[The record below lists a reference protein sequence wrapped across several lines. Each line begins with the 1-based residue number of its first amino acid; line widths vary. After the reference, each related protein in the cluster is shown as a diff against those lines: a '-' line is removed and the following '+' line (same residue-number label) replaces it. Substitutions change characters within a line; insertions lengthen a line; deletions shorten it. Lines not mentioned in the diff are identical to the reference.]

1 MIKEYDYLFKLVIIG
16 NSGVGKS
23 SLLLRFADDQ
33 FSESYLTTI
42 GVDFRFRTLPIDNK
56 NVKLQ
61 IWDTAGQERFRT
73 ITSAYYKGADGI
85 VMVYDVTQGQSFD
98 DIDKFWLHE
107 VESYG
112 EKNVQLLVIGN
123 KNDLD
128 EQKQVDSAKAQEYC
142 KSHNMLFMEC
152 SAKTADHVN
161 NAFLELSR
169 KLMAKKD
176 ASQPPKSTNATP
188 SGSQSS
194 QAKSG
199 GSYNPNT
206 SQTKLSANT
215 SNQKKQKDGGCC

>member
-42 GVDFRFRTLPIDNK
+42 GVDFRFRTLPIDGK

-112 EKNVQLLVIGN
+112 EKNVQLLIIGN

-128 EQKQVDSAKAQEYC
+128 EQKQIETSKAEEYC

-176 ASQPPKSTNATP
+176 ASQPPKTTNTT
-188 SGSQSS
+188 SNVTQQSQSRG
-194 QAKSG
+194 QT
-199 GSYNPNT
+199 NTNT
-206 SQTKLSANT
+206 SQSNKLSANT

>member
-42 GVDFRFRTLPIDNK
+42 GVDFRFRTLPIDGK

-112 EKNVQLLVIGN
+112 EKNVQLLIIGN

-128 EQKQVDSAKAQEYC
+128 EQKQVETQKAEEYC

-176 ASQPPKSTNATP
+176 ASQPPKASNMTSIA
-188 SGSQSS
+188 SQQSQSRGQTS
-194 QAKSG
+194 A
-199 GSYNPNT
+199 NT
-206 SQTKLSANT
+206 SQSNKLSANPQ
-215 SNQKKQKDGGCC
+215 NQKKQKDGGCC

>member
-42 GVDFRFRTLPIDNK
+42 GVDFRFRTMPIDSK

-123 KNDLD
+123 KSDLE
-128 EQKQVDSAKAQEYC
+128 EQKQVDTERAKQYC
-142 KSHNMLFMEC
+142 QDHNMLFQEC
-152 SAKTADHVN
+152 SAKTSDQVN
-161 NAFLELSR
+161 QAFVELSR

-176 ASQPPKSTNATP
+176 AQQPPKTNQAKQPTAPSPPQNQGGKSLST
-188 SGSQSS
+188 S
-194 QAKSG
+194 QAKK
-199 GSYNPNT
+199 P
-206 SQTKLSANT
+206 A
-215 SNQKKQKDGGCC
+215 KKEGGCC

>member
-42 GVDFRFRTLPIDNK
+42 GVDFRFRTLPIDGK

-128 EQKQVDSAKAQEYC
+128 EQKAIETSKAEEYC

-176 ASQPPKSTNATP
+176 ASQPPKTNNMTQVA
-188 SGSQSS
+188 SQQS
-194 QAKSG
+194 QAKGQS
-199 GSYNPNT
+199 STNT
-206 SQTKLSANT
+206 TQSNKLSANT

>member
-42 GVDFRFRTLPIDNK
+42 GVDFRFRTLPIDGK

-112 EKNVQLLVIGN
+112 EKNVQLLIIGN

-128 EQKQVDSAKAQEYC
+128 EQKQVETSKAEEYC

-176 ASQPPKSTNATP
+176 ASQPPKTTNTTSNA
-188 SGSQSS
+188 SQQSQSRG
-194 QAKSG
+194 QT
-199 GSYNPNT
+199 NT
-206 SQTKLSANT
+206 NTQQSKQLSAGNT
-215 SNQKKQKDGGCC
+215 NQKKQKDGGCC

>member
-42 GVDFRFRTLPIDNK
+42 GVDFRFRTLPIDGK

-112 EKNVQLLVIGN
+112 EKNVQLLIIGN

-128 EQKQVDSAKAQEYC
+128 EQKAVETSKAEEYC

-176 ASQPPKSTNATP
+176 ASQPSKSTNTTQ
-188 SGSQSS
+188 GVQQQS
-194 QAKSG
+194 QARGQS
-199 GSYNPNT
+199 NTNT
-206 SQTKLSANT
+206 SQSNKLSANT

>member
-42 GVDFRFRTLPIDNK
+42 GVDFRFRTLPIDGK

-128 EQKQVDSAKAQEYC
+128 EQKQVETSKAEEYC

-176 ASQPPKSTNATP
+176 ASQPQKTTNLTP
-188 SGSQSS
+188 NASQQSQSRG
-194 QAKSG
+194 QT
-199 GSYNPNT
+199 NTNT
-206 SQTKLSANT
+206 SQSNKLSANT